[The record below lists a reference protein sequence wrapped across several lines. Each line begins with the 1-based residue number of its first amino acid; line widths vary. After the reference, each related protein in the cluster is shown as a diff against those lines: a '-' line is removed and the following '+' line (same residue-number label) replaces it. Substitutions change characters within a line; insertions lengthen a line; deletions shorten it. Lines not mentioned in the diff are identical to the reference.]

1 MFLLY
6 YYYFEFKE
14 SEEKKNVLD
23 SRESFKQTFPQFI
36 LIYGDQ
42 VLRPRHTMDI
52 IDLDRDINKSKL
64 YH

>member
-1 MFLLY
+1 MFLIRGR
-6 YYYFEFKE
+6 
-14 SEEKKNVLD
+14 VLMKR
-23 SRESFKQTFPQFI
+23 SPVI
-36 LIYGDQ
+36 VIYGDQ